1 MLKKK
6 IFTSKREKL
15 VKFKFKM
22 GQTQKKQK
30 KKERKRKKTIN
41 DVYF

>member
-6 IFTSKREKL
+6 IITSKREKL

-22 GQTQKKQK
+22 GQTKK
-30 KKERKRKKTIN
+30 KKEEEKKTIN